1 MMNDVKDGLAQVL
14 KGVLVLVGPMPEQ
27 STQAII
33 EFELAIELLL
43 LGLGAQFE
51 IGKVLAR
58 ESSLSW

>member
-14 KGVLVLVGPMPEQ
+14 KGVLVLVGPMSEQ

-51 IGKVLAR
+51 SGKVLAR